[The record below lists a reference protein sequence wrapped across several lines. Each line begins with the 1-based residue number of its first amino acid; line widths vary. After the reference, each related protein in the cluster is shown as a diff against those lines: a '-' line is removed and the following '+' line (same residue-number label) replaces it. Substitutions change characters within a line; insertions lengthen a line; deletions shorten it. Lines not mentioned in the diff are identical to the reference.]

1 MSQPANQFL
10 ETANYL
16 GTVICRDALWAD
28 ERCNWLG
35 PSMEYVNGA
44 WTVVH
49 RAYGSD
55 LYAGATG
62 ISLFLAHLYLET
74 KEKIYRTTAAAGF
87 RQAITGATNF
97 QPTVQSG
104 FYAGTVGIA
113 YALLEA
119 AVLLGHDE
127 YVTEALHLLES
138 LPSEDQPQQGLD
150 VVSGHAGAIPALL
163 EMHRKHAHDF
173 LLQLAV
179 KYGEHLIATANRGSL
194 GWSWSTLN
202 TERDLTGFSH
212 GTAGIGWALLELY
225 HRTEAERFRAAAEE
239 AFRYERHWY
248 NSEQEN
254 WPDFRSF
261 SNQNPS
267 ATLPC
272 ALAWCHGAPGIGLS
286 RLRAYE
292 LTGDQIYRD
301 EAETA
306 VRTTAKMLLA
316 ATQAAGENFSLCHGL
331 SGNADL
337 LIYASRVLR
346 DDSHISLVEQIGEL
360 GIERYRKP
368 RLPWP
373 CGVPQGGETPNLM
386 LGLAGIGYFFL
397 RLYKSSAHRSLLII
411 LPY

>member
-16 GTVICRDALWAD
+16 GRAICRDALWAGQ
-28 ERCNWLG
+28 RCNWLG

-44 WTVVH
+44 WIVVH

-55 LYAGATG
+55 LYAGAAG
-62 ISLFLAHLYLET
+62 ISLFLTHLYLET

-87 RQAITGATNF
+87 SQAITAATNF
-97 QPTVQSG
+97 QPTVQGG
-104 FYAGTVGIA
+104 FYAGSVGIA
-113 YALLEA
+113 YALLDA
-119 AVLLGHDE
+119 AALLGHDE
-127 YVTEALHLLES
+127 YVAQARHLLEG
-138 LPSEDQPQQGLD
+138 LPPEAQPQQSLD
-150 VVSGHAGAIPALL
+150 VISGSAGAIPALL
-163 EMHRKHAHDF
+163 DMHRRHAHDF

-179 KYGEHLIATANRGSL
+179 KQGEHLLATANRNSI

-225 HRTEAERFRAAAEE
+225 HRTKEERFRAAAEE

-254 WPDFRSF
+254 WPDFRGF
-261 SNQNPS
+261 TNQNPS
-267 ATLPC
+267 APLPC

-306 VRTTAKMLLA
+306 VRTTARMLLA
-316 ATQAAGENFSLCHGL
+316 ATHTGGENFSLCHGL
-331 SGNADL
+331 TGNAEL
-337 LIYASRVLR
+337 LIYASRVLK
-346 DDSHISLVEQIGEL
+346 DDSHIPLAEQIGEL
-360 GIERYRKP
+360 GIERYGKP

-411 LPY
+411 LPD